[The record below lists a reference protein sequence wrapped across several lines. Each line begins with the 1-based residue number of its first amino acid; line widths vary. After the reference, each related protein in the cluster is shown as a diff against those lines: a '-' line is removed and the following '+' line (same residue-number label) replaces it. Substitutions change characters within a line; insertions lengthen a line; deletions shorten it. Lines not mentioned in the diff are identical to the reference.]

1 MSRLLTFDNFF
12 KGLGL
17 VVAVCGLYYALDKRL
32 ALMEQKLDYVVET
45 YKDKEVE
52 AKIELA
58 ELKDKDKSIDRELQ
72 RLSLRLAAIL
82 PKHTRIED
90 EQD

>member
-1 MSRLLTFDNFF
+1 MTKLLTFDNFF
-12 KGLGL
+12 KGMGL
-17 VVAVCGLYYALDKRL
+17 IVAVCGLYYALDKRL

-45 YKDKEVE
+45 YKDNEIE

-58 ELKDKDKSIDRELQ
+58 ELKDKDKSIDKELQ

>member
-1 MSRLLTFDNFF
+1 MNKLLTFDNVF
-12 KGLGL
+12 KGMGL
-17 VVAVCGLYYALDKRL
+17 IVAVCGLYYALDKRL

-52 AKIELA
+52 AKIQLA

>member
-1 MSRLLTFDNFF
+1 MNKLLTFDNFF

-58 ELKDKDKSIDRELQ
+58 ELKDKDKSIDKELQ
-72 RLSLRLAAIL
+72 RLNLRLAAIL

-90 EQD
+90 ENE